1 MDRRQ
6 LQMYN
11 RLLNHKEKLNYFI
24 KNGTDDLKGNNQ
36 NYSNKVIKIIK
47 KKNKRIQRSRN
58 MVTVLIMCKHVD
70 YSPRTAEKSDILFR
84 KSITSTVLN
93 RDMTQ
98 SMLSV

>member
-1 MDRRQ
+1 MNPRPMTSCQRKRMDRRQ

-47 KKNKRIQRSRN
+47 KK
-58 MVTVLIMCKHVD
+58 
-70 YSPRTAEKSDILFR
+70 
-84 KSITSTVLN
+84 
-93 RDMTQ
+93 
-98 SMLSV
+98 